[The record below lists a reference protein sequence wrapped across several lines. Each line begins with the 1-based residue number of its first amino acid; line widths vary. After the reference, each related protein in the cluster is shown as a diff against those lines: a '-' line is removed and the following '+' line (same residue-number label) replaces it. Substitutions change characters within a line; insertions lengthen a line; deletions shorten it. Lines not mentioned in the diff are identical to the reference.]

1 MDVDK
6 LNVEV
11 TEFIVKCIFAI
22 KLDGRGGVVVFVAKK
37 NREKKRNRRE
47 KEKSRSSNHKLN
59 ITHRFTNISN

>member
-22 KLDGRGGVVVFVAKK
+22 NLDGRGGVVVFVAKK
-37 NREKKRNRRE
+37 NRKK
-47 KEKSRSSNHKLN
+47 KEIEERKKKVAHQIIN
-59 ITHRFTNISN
+59 